1 MELGREDGK
10 ACSVERPSVFC
21 VSHCRKVWLVL
32 DSRYLMTWPDM
43 QQLSVRTDPD
53 EVPCNLVADRSSNFS
68 MLVDD
73 RLSPEKHKYGVEQ
86 GATSCSCL

>member
-32 DSRYLMTWPDM
+32 DSRYLMTWPDV
-43 QQLSVRTDPD
+43 QQFTCGSVRTDPD
-53 EVPCNLVADRSSNFS
+53 EVPCNLVADRCVS
-68 MLVDD
+68 LVCFTVHLYIKLFYAG
-73 RLSPEKHKYGVEQ
+73 R
-86 GATSCSCL
+86 